1 LATPSRAL
9 LSIGIWFESA
19 LVCGRVDGFTD
30 PLPDEVF
37 DAVDFLLIDRRRRAE
52 LRANR
57 TYATAARCFREAIED
72 KKRKY
77 SENEE
82 RDPKQ
87 R

>member
-1 LATPSRAL
+1 MDRQLVRIS
-9 LSIGIWFESA
+9 
-19 LVCGRVDGFTD
+19 LVCGRVEGFTD

-37 DAVDFLLIDRRRRAE
+37 DAVDFLLIDRHRKAE

-57 TYATAARCFREAIED
+57 TYDTAARCFLEVIED

-77 SENEE
+77 SENEQQ
-82 RDPKQ
+82 DPEQ

>member
-1 LATPSRAL
+1 
-9 LSIGIWFESA
+9 
-19 LVCGRVDGFTD
+19 LVCGRAGGFTD

-37 DAVDFLLIDRRRRAE
+37 DAVDFLLIDRHRKAE

-57 TYATAARCFREAIED
+57 TYATAARCFLEAIED

-82 RDPKQ
+82 RGPEQ